1 MYLKSKHFI
10 ILRTRDSTYFLI
22 NICLLTTQFQRKKLI
37 EGENVSTHPKTSLD
51 VCVVAG
57 ISEQCS
63 WRV

>member
-1 MYLKSKHFI
+1 M
-10 ILRTRDSTYFLI
+10 
-22 NICLLTTQFQRKKLI
+22 LTTQFQRKKLI
-37 EGENVSTHPKTSLD
+37 EGDNVSTHPKTSFD